1 MLRQFLSICGFSAMR
16 NIAVLLVLSLSLFGC
31 AGIATKQAEPV
42 VTDNAEAFAGKNRVI
57 LGDFRVSFVTFDKS
71 SAKAESPMFS
81 SERGYARSTLRA
93 KLTGVPDSVMQQL
106 TDAAYKDFEA
116 KLKASGYTVV
126 DRRVLAENADWQ
138 KMDKEN
144 SPVKTTSSFK
154 AWTGGSQESAT
165 FAPSGMALVERR
177 TGTGGIM
184 PHYAYAAAEKLGIP
198 ILSVNYLVHF
208 VYFGSETDYQSNVA
222 YDYKGAE
229 YSAEV
234 SAGQGIQVV
243 PGSGIEF
250 MSGSASTFSNP
261 NGKVTVGAPVLVPG
275 PFGRSEDATSGMQKA
290 ANAFS
295 SVLGMVSGGSSS
307 AKEINI
313 KADPDVYAANAK
325 KALLGANE
333 RLVSALAAAK

>member
-1 MLRQFLSICGFSAMR
+1 MK

-42 VTDNAEAFAGKNRVI
+42 VTDNAEAFSGKGRVI

-81 SERGYARSTLRA
+81 SERGYAKSTLRA

-106 TDAAYKDFEA
+106 TDAAYRDFEA
-116 KLKASGYTVV
+116 KLKASGYTLV
-126 DRRVLAENADWQ
+126 DGRALADSADWQ
-138 KMDKEN
+138 KMDKET

-154 AWTGGSQESAT
+154 AWTGGSRETAT
-165 FAPSGMALVERR
+165 FAPSGMTLVER
-177 TGTGGIM
+177 GANGIM
-184 PHYAYAAAEKLGIP
+184 PYHAYVAADKLGTP

-250 MSGSASTFSNP
+250 MSGAAGTFNNP
-261 NGKVTVGAPVLVPG
+261 NGRVTVGAPVLVPG

-295 SVLGMVSGGSSS
+295 SVLGMVSGSASS

-325 KALLGANE
+325 KALLSANE